1 LKSGKS
7 LLLLRGNHGN
17 VRSVLVG
24 FLEFDNAIA
33 QGEQG
38 VVFTHTNVLA
48 RIVDGASLA
57 DDDVASL
64 GELTTEDFQ
73 T

>member
-1 LKSGKS
+1 MDSAVNQS
-7 LLLLRGNHGN
+7 I
-17 VRSVLVG
+17 
-24 FLEFDNAIA
+24 E
-33 QGEQG
+33 G

-48 RIVDGASLA
+48 RVVDSTSLA

-64 GELTTEDFQ
+64 GKLTTEDLQ